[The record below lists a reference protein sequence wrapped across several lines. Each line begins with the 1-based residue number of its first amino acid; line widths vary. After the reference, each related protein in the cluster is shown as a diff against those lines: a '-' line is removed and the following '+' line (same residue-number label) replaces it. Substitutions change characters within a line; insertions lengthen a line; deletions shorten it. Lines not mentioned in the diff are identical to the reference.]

1 MGLVQTVLG
10 TFGSK
15 RISSYS
21 FFVEKV
27 NWNSKIVIQMV
38 LFGKTWI
45 LKMMKNSLSNNF
57 RHGDAFSRISIG
69 FIRVTNAS
77 MKWFLELSLKN

>member
-15 RISSYS
+15 RLSSYA

-45 LKMMKNSLSNNF
+45 LKMMKNTREKFSLLCPTILDMGMLF
-57 RHGDAFSRISIG
+57 LGLAFVLYVLRLP
-69 FIRVTNAS
+69 A
-77 MKWFLELSLKN
+77 